1 MTMYINDNKKETKT
15 FHFHFYFAE
24 KVDDSLKQEIY
35 SIIEDNGFL
44 AEQRIKNET
53 DQLLHKYKHGNKIHG
68 HRKQ

>member
-1 MTMYINDNKKETKT
+1 MTIYINDNKKETKT
-15 FHFHFYFAE
+15 FHFHFHFAE
-24 KVDDSLKQEIY
+24 KVDDSLKQEIC

-53 DQLLHKYKHGNKIHG
+53 DQLLHKHKHGKNIHG

>member
-1 MTMYINDNKKETKT
+1 MTIRKKPKV
-15 FHFHFYFAE
+15 FIFIFFFAE

-53 DQLLHKYKHGNKIHG
+53 NQLLHKYKHGNNIHG

>member
-44 AEQRIKNET
+44 AEQRIKNEI
-53 DQLLHKYKHGNKIHG
+53 DQLLHKYNHGNNIHG

>member
-1 MTMYINDNKKETKT
+1 MK
-15 FHFHFYFAE
+15 

-53 DQLLHKYKHGNKIHG
+53 DQLLHKYKHGNNIHG